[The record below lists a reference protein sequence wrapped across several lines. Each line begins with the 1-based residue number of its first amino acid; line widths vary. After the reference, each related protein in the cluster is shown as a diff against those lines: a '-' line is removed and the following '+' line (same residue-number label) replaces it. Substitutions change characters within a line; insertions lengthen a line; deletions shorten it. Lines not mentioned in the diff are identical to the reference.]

1 MTRPYVLDVSA
12 FQPQAVYYN
21 FWQKWKARGVR
32 GAIVKLSES
41 TDWRNA
47 YGAGQIAAAKHE
59 GMQVSGYHFSRFR
72 GNVGLAIAEA
82 NYAIANANSMGLPHG
97 SVLVLDY
104 EERLGY
110 RSSNTQAAIAFLNTV
125 KNAGFVPVF
134 YSYSGMASLWDFEE
148 IHRQTGAMLWIADY
162 PTMAGVT
169 NPNYNCFPGI
179 SNFIGAWQF
188 TNNFYGEHIDASVD
202 LTGVFTT
209 MTQQQKITSG
219 GHLDSFVFDG
229 SGLKVS
235 GWFASDKAQGKQYPY
250 VILTTEDQQH
260 EFDRASIKLHARSD
274 VAKTFPDIPGGNK
287 SGFEAVFPYTSEMVG
302 KKLHVIF
309 RYTDDVSGNGNYT
322 DYTSVVDLTKSAASL
337 DSINTVVYKNKLRV
351 SGWFATDY
359 SLTEAY
365 PYLILYDVANKR
377 EIQRIQATQANRSD
391 VQKAYPDIYSA
402 GLSGF
407 SGEFDYGVNLVGQK
421 LQVIARYSDDEN
433 GGEGQHVDYWFDPFN
448 GPAMPVIDGKTET
461 EVLVHSFNAE
471 EVKNGL
477 ISLKFK

>member
-1 MTRPYVLDVSA
+1 MTRPYVLDVSGY
-12 FQPQAVYYN
+12 QPQAQYYS
-21 FWQKWKARGVR
+21 FWQAWKSRGVH
-32 GAIVKLSES
+32 GAIVKLTES
-41 TDWRNA
+41 TYYRNP

-59 GMQVSGYHFSRFR
+59 GMKVSGYHFSRFR
-72 GNVGLAIAEA
+72 GSTSQAVAEA
-82 NYAIANANSMGLPHG
+82 NYAIATANSMGLPHG

-104 EERLGY
+104 EEKLGY

-125 KNAGFVPVF
+125 KSAGFTPVF
-134 YSYSGMASLWDFEE
+134 YSYSGMATLWDFEE
-148 IHRQTGAMLWIADY
+148 IHRQTGAMLWIAAY

-169 NPNYNCFPGI
+169 YPNYNYFPGI

-188 TNNFYGEHIDASVD
+188 SDNFYGEHIDASVD
-202 LTGVFTT
+202 LTGVFTQ
-209 MTQQQKITSG
+209 MTQQKITSG
-219 GHLDSFVFDG
+219 GHLDSVSFDG
-229 SGLKVS
+229 NGMKVS

-250 VILTTEDQQH
+250 IILTTEEGEELSRINVVTHD
-260 EFDRASIKLHARSD
+260 RSD

-359 SLTEAY
+359 SLNNAY
-365 PYLILYDVANKR
+365 PFLILYDVDKKQ
-377 EIQRIQATQANRSD
+377 EIQRIQATPVERED
-391 VQKAYPDIYSA
+391 VAKAHPDIYHA
-402 GLSGF
+402 EDSGF
-407 SGEFDYGVNLVGQK
+407 TGEFKYDASLVGRK
-421 LQVIARYSDDEN
+421 LQVIARYSNDEQH
-433 GGEGQHVDYWFDPFN
+433 GEGQHVDYWFDPFN

-461 EVLVHSFNAE
+461 EILVHSFNAE

>member
-12 FQPQAVYYN
+12 FQPNATYYD

-32 GAIVKLSES
+32 GAIVKLTES
-41 TDWRNA
+41 TNWRNT

-72 GNVGLAIAEA
+72 GNTSLAVAEA
-82 NYAIANANSMGLPHG
+82 NYAIATANSMGLPHG

-104 EERLGY
+104 EEKLGY

-125 KNAGFVPVF
+125 KNASFTPVF
-134 YSYSGMASLWDFEE
+134 YSYSGMANLWDFEE
-148 IHRQTGAMLWIADY
+148 IHRQTGAVLWIAAY

-169 NPNYNCFPGI
+169 YPNYNYFPGI

-188 TNNFYGEHIDASVD
+188 SDNFYGEHIDASVD
-202 LTGVFTT
+202 LTGVFTQ
-209 MTQQQKITSG
+209 MTQQKITSG
-219 GHLDSFVFDG
+219 GHLDSVSFDG
-229 SGLKVS
+229 NGMKVS

-250 VILTTEDQQH
+250 IILTTEEGKELSRINVVTHD
-260 EFDRASIKLHARSD
+260 RSD

-359 SLTEAY
+359 SLNDAY
-365 PYLILYDVANKR
+365 PFLILYDVDKKQ
-377 EIQRIQATQANRSD
+377 EVQRIQASQGKRPD
-391 VQKAYPDIYSA
+391 VQKAYPDIYGAIDA
-402 GLSGF
+402 GF
-407 SGEFDYGVNLVGQK
+407 AGEFNYDASLVGRK
-421 LQVIARYSDDEN
+421 LQVIARYSNDEK

-461 EVLVHSFNAE
+461 EILVHSFNAE
-471 EVKNGL
+471 EVKDGL
-477 ISLKFK
+477 IELKFK

>member
-1 MTRPYVLDVSA
+1 MTRPYVLDVSGY
-12 FQPQAVYYN
+12 QPQARYYN
-21 FWQKWKARGVR
+21 FWATWKLRGVH

-41 TDWRNA
+41 TYYRNP
-47 YGAGQIAAAKHE
+47 YGAGQIAAAQHE
-59 GMQVSGYHFSRFR
+59 GMKVSGYHFSRFR
-72 GNVGLAIAEA
+72 GNSQLAVSEA
-82 NYAIANANSMGLPHG
+82 NYAIATANSMGLPHG

-104 EERLGY
+104 EEKLGY

-125 KNAGFVPVF
+125 KSAGFTPVF
-134 YSYSGMASLWDFEE
+134 YSYSGMATLWDFEE
-148 IHRQTGAMLWIADY
+148 IHRQTGAMLWIAAY

-169 NPNYNCFPGI
+169 YPNYNYFPGI

-188 TNNFYGEHIDASVD
+188 SDNFYGEHIDASVD
-202 LTGVFTT
+202 LTGVFTQ
-209 MTQQQKITSG
+209 MTQQKITSG
-219 GHLDSFVFDG
+219 GHLDSVSFDG
-229 SGLKVS
+229 NGMKVS
-235 GWFASDKAQGKQYPY
+235 GWFASDKVQGKQYPY
-250 VILTTEDQQH
+250 IILTTENSKELSRINVVTH
-260 EFDRASIKLHARSD
+260 DRPD
-274 VAKTFPDIPGGNK
+274 VAKTFPDIPGGGK

-359 SLTEAY
+359 SLNDAY
-365 PYLILYDVANKR
+365 PFLILYDVDKKQ
-377 EIQRIQATQANRSD
+377 EVQRIQASQGKRPD
-391 VQKAYPDIYSA
+391 VQKAYPDIYGAIDASFA
-402 GLSGF
+402 
-407 SGEFDYGVNLVGQK
+407 GEFNYDASLVGRK
-421 LQVIARYSDDEN
+421 LQVIARYSNDEK

-461 EVLVHSFNAE
+461 EILVHSFNAE
-471 EVKNGL
+471 EVKDGL

>member
-1 MTRPYVLDVSA
+1 MARWYALDVSGY
-12 FQPQAVYYN
+12 QPQARYYN
-21 FWQKWKARGVR
+21 FWQTWKSRGVR

-41 TDWRNA
+41 TYYRNP
-47 YGAGQIAAAKHE
+47 YGAGQIAAAQHE
-59 GMQVSGYHFSRFR
+59 GMKVSGYHFSRFR
-72 GNVGLAIAEA
+72 GNTNQAVAEA
-82 NYAIANANSMGLPHG
+82 NYAIATANSMGLPHG

-125 KNAGFVPVF
+125 KSAGFTPVF
-134 YSYSGMASLWDFEE
+134 YSYSGMATLWDFEE
-148 IHRQTGAMLWIADY
+148 IHRQTGAMLWIAAY

-169 NPNYNCFPGI
+169 YPNYNYFPGI

-188 TNNFYGEHIDASVD
+188 SDNFYGEHIDASVD
-202 LTGVFTT
+202 LTGVFTQ
-209 MTQQQKITSG
+209 MTQQKITSG
-219 GHLDSFVFDG
+219 GHLDSVSFDG
-229 SGLKVS
+229 NGMKVS

-250 VILTTEDQQH
+250 IILTTEEGKELSRINVVTHD
-260 EFDRASIKLHARSD
+260 RSD

-309 RYTDDVSGNGNYT
+309 RYTNDAAGNGNYT

-337 DSINTVVYKNKLRV
+337 DGINTVVYKNKLRV

-359 SLTEAY
+359 SLDDAY
-365 PYLILYDVANKR
+365 PFLILYDVDKKQ
-377 EIQRIQATQANRSD
+377 EIQRIQANQGKRPD
-391 VQKAYPDIYSA
+391 VQKAYPDIYGA
-402 GLSGF
+402 IDSGF
-407 SGEFDYGVNLVGQK
+407 TGEFNYDASLVGRK
-421 LQVIARYSDDEN
+421 LQVIARYSNDEK

-461 EVLVHSFNAE
+461 EILVHSFNAE
-471 EVKNGL
+471 EVKDGL

>member
-1 MTRPYVLDVSA
+1 MTRPYVLDVSGY
-12 FQPQAVYYN
+12 QPQAQYYS
-21 FWQKWKARGVR
+21 FWQAWKSRGVH
-32 GAIVKLSES
+32 GAIVKLTES
-41 TDWRNA
+41 TYYRNP

-72 GNVGLAIAEA
+72 GNSQLAVSEA
-82 NYAIANANSMGLPHG
+82 NYAIATANSMGLPHG

-104 EERLGY
+104 EEKLGY

-125 KNAGFVPVF
+125 KSAGFTPVF
-134 YSYSGMASLWDFEE
+134 YSYSGMATLWDFEE
-148 IHRQTGAMLWIADY
+148 IHRQTGAMLWIAAY

-169 NPNYNCFPGI
+169 YPNYNYFPGI

-188 TNNFYGEHIDASVD
+188 SDNFYGEHIDASVD
-202 LTGVFTT
+202 LTGVFTQ
-209 MTQQQKITSG
+209 MTQQKITSG
-219 GHLDSFVFDG
+219 GHLDSVSFDG
-229 SGLKVS
+229 NGMKVS
-235 GWFASDKAQGKQYPY
+235 GWFASDKVQGKQYPY
-250 VILTTEDQQH
+250 IILTTENSKELSRINVVTH
-260 EFDRASIKLHARSD
+260 DRPD
-274 VAKTFPDIPGGNK
+274 VAKTFPDIPGGGK

-322 DYTSVVDLTKSAASL
+322 DYTSIIDLTKSAANL

-359 SLTEAY
+359 SLDNAY
-365 PYLILYDVANKR
+365 PFLILYDVDKKQ
-377 EIQRIQATQANRSD
+377 EVQRIQASQGKRPD
-391 VQKAYPDIYSA
+391 VQKAYPDIYGAIDA
-402 GLSGF
+402 GF
-407 SGEFDYGVNLVGQK
+407 AGEFNYDASLVRRK
-421 LQVIARYSDDEN
+421 LQVIARYSNDEK

-461 EVLVHSFNAE
+461 EILVHSFNAE
-471 EVKNGL
+471 EVKDGL

>member
-1 MTRPYVLDVSA
+1 MTRPYVLDVSGY
-12 FQPQAVYYN
+12 QPQAQYYS
-21 FWQKWKARGVR
+21 FWQAWKSRGVH
-32 GAIVKLSES
+32 GAIVKLTES
-41 TDWRNA
+41 TYYRNP

-72 GNVGLAIAEA
+72 GNSQLAVSEA
-82 NYAIANANSMGLPHG
+82 NYAIATANSMGLPHG

-104 EERLGY
+104 EEKLGY

-125 KNAGFVPVF
+125 KSAGFTPVF
-134 YSYSGMASLWDFEE
+134 YSYSGMATLWDFEE
-148 IHRQTGAMLWIADY
+148 IHRQTGAMLWIAAY

-169 NPNYNCFPGI
+169 YPNYNYFPGI

-188 TNNFYGEHIDASVD
+188 SDNFYGEHIDASVD
-202 LTGVFTT
+202 LTGVFTQ
-209 MTQQQKITSG
+209 MTQQKITSG
-219 GHLDSFVFDG
+219 GHFDSVSFDG
-229 SGLKVS
+229 NGMKVS
-235 GWFASDKAQGKQYPY
+235 GWFASDKVQGKQYPY
-250 VILTTEDQQH
+250 IILTTENSKELSRINVVTH
-260 EFDRASIKLHARSD
+260 DRPD
-274 VAKTFPDIPGGNK
+274 VAKTFPDIPGGGK

-322 DYTSVVDLTKSAASL
+322 DYTSIIDLTKSAANL

-359 SLTEAY
+359 SLDNAY
-365 PYLILYDVANKR
+365 PFLILYDVDKKQ
-377 EIQRIQATQANRSD
+377 EVQRIQASQGKRPD
-391 VQKAYPDIYSA
+391 VQKAYPDIYGA
-402 GLSGF
+402 IDSGF
-407 SGEFDYGVNLVGQK
+407 TGEFDYGANLVGRK
-421 LQVIARYSDDEN
+421 LQVIARWSDDEQH
-433 GGEGQHVDYWFDPFN
+433 GEGNRTDYWFDPFN

>member
-1 MTRPYVLDVSA
+1 MTRPYVLDVSGY
-12 FQPQAVYYN
+12 QPQAQYYS
-21 FWQKWKARGVR
+21 FWQKWKARGVH
-32 GAIVKLSES
+32 GAIVKLTES
-41 TDWRNA
+41 TYYRNP

-59 GMQVSGYHFSRFR
+59 GMKVSGYHFSRFR
-72 GNVGLAIAEA
+72 GSTSQAVAEA
-82 NYAIANANSMGLPHG
+82 NYAIATANSMGLPHG

-104 EERLGY
+104 EEKLGY

-125 KNAGFVPVF
+125 KSAGFTPVF
-134 YSYSGMASLWDFEE
+134 YSYSGMATLWDFEE
-148 IHRQTGAMLWIADY
+148 IHRQTGAMLWIAAY

-169 NPNYNCFPGI
+169 YPNYNYFPGI

-188 TNNFYGEHIDASVD
+188 SDNFYGEHIDASVD
-202 LTGVFTT
+202 LTGVFTQ
-209 MTQQQKITSG
+209 MTQQKITSG
-219 GHLDSFVFDG
+219 GHLDSVSFDG
-229 SGLKVS
+229 NGMKVS

-250 VILTTEDQQH
+250 IILTTEEGEELSRINVVTHD
-260 EFDRASIKLHARSD
+260 RSD

-359 SLTEAY
+359 SLNNAY
-365 PYLILYDVANKR
+365 PFLILYDVDKKQ
-377 EIQRIQATQANRSD
+377 EIQRIQATPVERED
-391 VQKAYPDIYSA
+391 VAKAHPDIYHA
-402 GLSGF
+402 EDSGF
-407 SGEFDYGVNLVGQK
+407 TGEFKYDASLVGRK
-421 LQVIARYSDDEN
+421 LQVIARYSNDEQH
-433 GGEGQHVDYWFDPFN
+433 GEGQHVDYWFDPFN

-461 EVLVHSFNAE
+461 EILVHSFNAE

>member
-12 FQPQAVYYN
+12 FQPNATYYD

-32 GAIVKLSES
+32 GAIVKLTES
-41 TDWRNA
+41 TNWRNT

-72 GNVGLAIAEA
+72 GNTSLAVAEA
-82 NYAIANANSMGLPHG
+82 NYAIATANSMGLPHG

-104 EERLGY
+104 EEKLGY

-125 KNAGFVPVF
+125 KNAGFTPVF
-134 YSYSGMASLWDFEE
+134 YSYSGMANLWDFEE
-148 IHRQTGAMLWIADY
+148 IHRQTGAMLWIAAY

-169 NPNYNCFPGI
+169 YPNYNYFPGI
-179 SNFIGAWQF
+179 SNYIDAWQF
-188 TNNFYGEHIDASVD
+188 SDNFYGEHIDASVD
-202 LTGVFTT
+202 LTGVFTQ
-209 MTQQQKITSG
+209 MTQEKITSG
-219 GHLDSFVFDG
+219 GHLDSVSFDG
-229 SGLKVS
+229 NGMKVS
-235 GWFASDKAQGKQYPY
+235 GWFASDKAQGKQYSY
-250 VILTTEDQQH
+250 IILTTKEGKELTRLNVVTH
-260 EFDRASIKLHARSD
+260 NRPD
-274 VAKTFPDIPGGNK
+274 VAKTFPDIPGGAK

-322 DYTSVVDLTKSAASL
+322 DYTSIIDLTKSAANL

-359 SLTEAY
+359 SLDNAY
-365 PYLILYDVANKR
+365 PFLILYDVDKKQ
-377 EIQRIQATQANRSD
+377 EVQRIQASQGKRPD
-391 VQKAYPDIYSA
+391 VQKAYPDIYGA
-402 GLSGF
+402 IDSGF
-407 SGEFDYGVNLVGQK
+407 TGEFDYNTGLVGRK
-421 LQVIARYSDDEN
+421 LQVIARWSDDEQH
-433 GGEGQHVDYWFDPFN
+433 GEGNRTDYWFDPFN

>member
-1 MTRPYVLDVSA
+1 MARWYALDVSGY
-12 FQPQAVYYN
+12 QPQARYYN
-21 FWQKWKARGVR
+21 FWQTWKSRGVR

-41 TDWRNA
+41 TYYRNP

-72 GNVGLAIAEA
+72 GNSQLAVSEA
-82 NYAIANANSMGLPHG
+82 NYAIATANSMGLPHG

-104 EERLGY
+104 EEKLGY

-125 KNAGFVPVF
+125 KSAGFTPVF
-134 YSYSGMASLWDFEE
+134 YSYSGMATLWDFEE
-148 IHRQTGAMLWIADY
+148 IHRQTGAMLWIAAY

-169 NPNYNCFPGI
+169 YPNYNYFPGI

-188 TNNFYGEHIDASVD
+188 SDNFYGEHIDASVD
-202 LTGVFTT
+202 LTGVFTQ
-209 MTQQQKITSG
+209 MTQQKITSG
-219 GHLDSFVFDG
+219 GHLDSVSFDG
-229 SGLKVS
+229 NGMKVS
-235 GWFASDKAQGKQYPY
+235 GWFASDKVQGKQYPY
-250 VILTTEDQQH
+250 IILTTENSKELSRINVVTH
-260 EFDRASIKLHARSD
+260 DRPD
-274 VAKTFPDIPGGNK
+274 VAKTFPDIPGGGK

-309 RYTDDVSGNGNYT
+309 RYTDDAAGNGNYT
-322 DYTSVVDLTKSAASL
+322 DYTSVIDLTKSAASL
-337 DSINTVVYKNKLRV
+337 DGINTVVYKNKLRV

-359 SLTEAY
+359 SLDDAY
-365 PYLILYDVANKR
+365 PFLILYDVDKKQ
-377 EIQRIQATQANRSD
+377 EIQRIQANQGKRPD
-391 VQKAYPDIYSA
+391 VQKAYPDIYGA
-402 GLSGF
+402 IDSGF
-407 SGEFDYGVNLVGQK
+407 TCEFNYDASLVGRK
-421 LQVIARYSDDEN
+421 LQVIARYSNDEK

-461 EVLVHSFNAE
+461 EILVHNFNAE

>member
-1 MTRPYVLDVSA
+1 MTRPYVLDVSGY
-12 FQPQAVYYN
+12 QPQARYYS
-21 FWQKWKARGVR
+21 FWQTWKSRGVH
-32 GAIVKLSES
+32 GAIVKLTES
-41 TDWRNA
+41 TYYRNP

-59 GMQVSGYHFSRFR
+59 GMQVNGYHFSRFR
-72 GNVGLAIAEA
+72 GNSQLAVSEA
-82 NYAIANANSMGLPHG
+82 NYAIATANSMGLPHG

-104 EERLGY
+104 EEKLGY

-125 KNAGFVPVF
+125 KNAGFTPVF
-134 YSYSGMASLWDFEE
+134 YSYSGMANLWDFEE
-148 IHRQTGAMLWIADY
+148 IHRQTEAMLWIAAY

-169 NPNYNCFPGI
+169 YPNYNYFPGI

-188 TNNFYGEHIDASVD
+188 SDNFYGEHIDASVD
-202 LTGVFTT
+202 LTGVFTQ
-209 MTQQQKITSG
+209 MTQQKITSG
-219 GHLDSFVFDG
+219 GHLDSVSFDG
-229 SGLKVS
+229 NGMKVS

-250 VILTTEDQQH
+250 IILTTEEGKELSRINVVTHD
-260 EFDRASIKLHARSD
+260 RSD

-359 SLTEAY
+359 SLNDAY
-365 PYLILYDVANKR
+365 PFLILYDVDKKQ
-377 EIQRIQATQANRSD
+377 EVQRIQASQGKRPD
-391 VQKAYPDIYSA
+391 VQKAYPDIYGAIDA
-402 GLSGF
+402 GF
-407 SGEFDYGVNLVGQK
+407 AGEFNYDASLVGRK
-421 LQVIARYSDDEN
+421 LQVIARYSDDEK

-461 EVLVHSFNAE
+461 EVLVHSFNANE
-471 EVKNGL
+471 IKDGL

>member
-1 MTRPYVLDVSA
+1 MTRPYVLDVSGY
-12 FQPQAVYYN
+12 QPQAQYYS
-21 FWQKWKARGVR
+21 FWQAWKSRGVH
-32 GAIVKLSES
+32 GAIVKLTES
-41 TDWRNA
+41 TYYRNP

-72 GNVGLAIAEA
+72 GNSQLAVSEA
-82 NYAIANANSMGLPHG
+82 NYAIATANSMGLPHG

-104 EERLGY
+104 EEKLGY

-125 KNAGFVPVF
+125 KSAGFTPVF
-134 YSYSGMASLWDFEE
+134 YSYSGMATLWDFEE
-148 IHRQTGAMLWIADY
+148 IHRQTGAMLWIAAY

-169 NPNYNCFPGI
+169 YPNYNYFPEI

-188 TNNFYGEHIDASVD
+188 SDNFYGEHIDASVD
-202 LTGVFTT
+202 LTGVFTQ
-209 MTQQQKITSG
+209 MTQQKITSG
-219 GHLDSFVFDG
+219 GHLDSVSFDG
-229 SGLKVS
+229 NGMKVS
-235 GWFASDKAQGKQYPY
+235 GWFASDKVQGKQYPY
-250 VILTTEDQQH
+250 IILTTENSKELSRINVVTH
-260 EFDRASIKLHARSD
+260 DRPD
-274 VAKTFPDIPGGNK
+274 VAKTFPDIPGGGK

-359 SLTEAY
+359 SLNDAY
-365 PYLILYDVANKR
+365 PFLILYDVDKKQ
-377 EIQRIQATQANRSD
+377 EVQRIQASQGKRPD
-391 VQKAYPDIYSA
+391 VQKAYPDIYGAIDA
-402 GLSGF
+402 GF
-407 SGEFDYGVNLVGQK
+407 AGEFNYDASLVGRK
-421 LQVIARYSDDEN
+421 LQVIARYSDDEKH
-433 GGEGQHVDYWFDPFN
+433 GEGQHVDYWFEPFN

-461 EVLVHSFNAE
+461 EVLVHSFNANE
-471 EVKNGL
+471 IKDGL

>member
-1 MTRPYVLDVSA
+1 MTRPYVLDVSGY
-12 FQPQAVYYN
+12 QPQAQYYS
-21 FWQKWKARGVR
+21 FWQKWKARGVH
-32 GAIVKLSES
+32 GAIVKLTES
-41 TDWRNA
+41 TYYRNP

-59 GMQVSGYHFSRFR
+59 GMKVSGYHFSRFR
-72 GNVGLAIAEA
+72 GSTSQAVAEA
-82 NYAIANANSMGLPHG
+82 NYAIATANSMGLPHG

-104 EERLGY
+104 EEKLGY

-125 KNAGFVPVF
+125 KSAGFTPVF
-134 YSYSGMASLWDFEE
+134 YSYSGMATLWDFEE
-148 IHRQTGAMLWIADY
+148 IHRQTGAMLWIAAY

-169 NPNYNCFPGI
+169 YPNYNYFPGI

-188 TNNFYGEHIDASVD
+188 SDNFYGEHIDASVD
-202 LTGVFTT
+202 LTGVFTQ
-209 MTQQQKITSG
+209 MTQQKITSG
-219 GHLDSFVFDG
+219 GHLDSVSFDG
-229 SGLKVS
+229 NGMKVS

-250 VILTTEDQQH
+250 IILTTEEGEELSRINVVTHD
-260 EFDRASIKLHARSD
+260 RSD

-359 SLTEAY
+359 SLNNAY
-365 PYLILYDVANKR
+365 PFLILYDVDKKQ
-377 EIQRIQATQANRSD
+377 EIQRIQATPVERED
-391 VQKAYPDIYSA
+391 VAKAHPDIYHA
-402 GLSGF
+402 KDSGF
-407 SGEFDYGVNLVGQK
+407 TGEFNYGANLVGRK
-421 LQVIARYSDDEN
+421 LQVIARYSDDEKY
-433 GGEGQHVDYWFDPFN
+433 GEGQHVDYWFDPFN

-461 EVLVHSFNAE
+461 EVLVHSFNANE
-471 EVKNGL
+471 IKDGL
-477 ISLKFK
+477 IALKFK